1 MFLKLFFR
9 KFAAI
14 NIVKLSKMNKK
25 LNFYNETYNNN
36 IPLSV
41 IYKQFIR
48 FMKEN
53 GIYTPYL
60 EISFPKTKMSYT
72 VFWRHLHKFSLVETQ
87 RLKLERLFTL
97 FFIVGSDYELYSKY
111 INDSNDWS
119 DAVGF
124 LNDIN
129 KKWRSFLLELESL
142 YCTEKN

>member
-9 KFAAI
+9 NFAAI

-53 GIYTPYL
+53 GIYAPYL
-60 EISFPKTKMSYT
+60 EISFPKTKMSYET
-72 VFWRHLHKFSLVETQ
+72 FSKNIF
-87 RLKLERLFTL
+87 KLEQYTNRPFDMLFMK
-97 FFIVGSDYELYSKY
+97 FFMVGPNCAKY
-111 INDSNDWS
+111 GIYGNSVGIWGSAYNFLEEINE
-119 DAVGF
+119 
-124 LNDIN
+124 
-129 KKWRSFLLELESL
+129 KWCSFLLELESL

>member
-1 MFLKLFFR
+1 MFLKFFFR

-25 LNFYNETYNNN
+25 FNFYNKMYNN

-60 EISFPKTKMSYT
+60 EISFPKTKMSYV
-72 VFWRHLHKFSLVETQ
+72 VFWRHLHKFSQ
-87 RLKLERLFTL
+87 RLELERLFTS

-111 INDSNDWS
+111 RYDSNDWS
-119 DAVGF
+119 DAVDF
-124 LNDIN
+124 LNNIN
-129 KKWRSFLLELESL
+129 KKWRSFLLELDSL

>member
-97 FFIVGSDYELYSKY
+97 FFIVGSDY
-111 INDSNDWS
+111 
-119 DAVGF
+119 
-124 LNDIN
+124 
-129 KKWRSFLLELESL
+129 
-142 YCTEKN
+142 

>member
-1 MFLKLFFR
+1 MFLKIFFR

-25 LNFYNETYNNN
+25 LNFYNKMYNN

-60 EISFPKTKMSYT
+60 EISFPKTKMNYG
-72 VFWRHLHKFSLVETQ
+72 VFWRHLHKFSQ
-87 RLKLERLFTL
+87 RLELERLFAS

-111 INDSNDWS
+111 RYDSNDWS
-119 DAVGF
+119 DAVVF
-124 LNDIN
+124 LNNIN

>member
-1 MFLKLFFR
+1 MFLKIFFR

-25 LNFYNETYNNN
+25 LNFYNKMYNN

-60 EISFPKTKMSYT
+60 EISFPKTKMNYG
-72 VFWRHLHKFSLVETQ
+72 VFWRHLHKFSQ
-87 RLKLERLFTL
+87 RLELERLFTS

-111 INDSNDWS
+111 RYDSNDWS
-119 DAVGF
+119 DAVAF
-124 LNDIN
+124 LNNIN
-129 KKWRSFLLELESL
+129 KKWHSFLLELESL